1 VTHQQIILT
10 TTNLWLIESLLESDE
25 IDATVAATLREKAAT
40 AVVVMPQDVPA
51 DVVTLDSRVRFVL
64 DGRTDERRLIAS
76 DAREVRGQTL
86 VVSTPLGATLIGMR
100 EGATGSTLCWDGSHA
115 EVSVR
120 SVAYQPEATRR
131 GPRMRPRLWAVA
143 ANDDSARA
151 RPPQFRWAA
160 PDDDPGPP
168 PAA

>member
-1 VTHQQIILT
+1 VTYQPIILT

-25 IDATVAATLREKAAT
+25 IDPTVAATLRDKATT

-51 DVVTLDSRVRFVL
+51 DVVTLDSRVSFVL
-64 DGRTDERRLIAS
+64 DGRADERRLIAS
-76 DAREVRGQTL
+76 EAREVRGQTL

-131 GPRMRPRLWAVA
+131 GPRMRPRLTVVA
-143 ANDDSARA
+143 PEVGAGAHQ
-151 RPPQFRWAA
+151 PQVAWVA
-160 PDDDPGPP
+160 PEDDPGPT
-168 PAA
+168 AA